1 MSVSVTDAAGEVPR
15 LMVGGEVPARASGAD
30 VTPPPVPASHPPAI
44 AAVAAPPSGV
54 EPLRAASWS
63 DRFAFLFAVLLQAAT
78 GTVEALGFGHPLRL
92 PAAIVVWLITFC
104 FLGLPT
110 VHLAHASWG
119 EVIRYGNWGG
129 AAWLAAMLEVG
140 GVFLFQVLRSGNM
153 VSKAMKHVP
162 QMGVQALISRGDAL
176 YQSEV
181 RTNDELK
188 AWMERV
194 RAWTE
199 LCERELTE
207 SVSAQAADAFRR
219 PSVIQVYKHRQR
231 FNDVHNGWLD
241 LLAKRLDALR
251 SLSGRLRPGKRRFSE
266 EPGPQ
271 G

>member
-1 MSVSVTDAAGEVPR
+1 MSVSMTDAAGDIPR
-15 LMVGGEVPARASGAD
+15 LMADAEPARPA
-30 VTPPPVPASHPPAI
+30 PPVPEPTPTATT
-44 AAVAAPPSGV
+44 AAPTV
-54 EPLRAASWS
+54 EPLRAPTWS

-92 PAAIVVWLITFC
+92 PAALVVWLVTFC

-110 VHLAHASWG
+110 VHIAHASWG

-129 AAWLAAMLEVG
+129 AAWLAALLEVG
-140 GVFLFQVLRSGNM
+140 GVFLYQVLRSGPM

-162 QMGVQALISRGDAL
+162 QMGVQALLSRGDAL
-176 YQSEV
+176 YRAEIRSPE
-181 RTNDELK
+181 DLK
-188 AWMERV
+188 SWMERV

-199 LCERELTE
+199 MCERELTE

-219 PSVIQVYKHRQR
+219 PSVIQVFKHRQR

-251 SLSGRLRPGKRRFSE
+251 SLSGRLTPGKKRLLE
-266 EPGPQ
+266 EPDTQ
-271 G
+271 R

>member
-1 MSVSVTDAAGEVPR
+1 MAGTNSISVSMTESAADIPR
-15 LMVGGEVPARASGAD
+15 LMGEAPAARSEAPA
-30 VTPPPVPASHPPAI
+30 PVPTPTAANVPPA
-44 AAVAAPPSGV
+44 V
-54 EPLRAASWS
+54 EPLRASSWS
-63 DRFAFLFAVLLQAAT
+63 DGFAFLFAVLLQAAT

-92 PAAIVVWLITFC
+92 PAAMVVWLITFC

-129 AAWLAAMLEVG
+129 AAWLAAMIEVG
-140 GVFLFQVLRSGNM
+140 GVFIFQLLRSGTM

-162 QMGVQALISRGDAL
+162 QMGVQALIGRGEAL
-176 YQSEV
+176 YQAEV
-181 RTNDELK
+181 RTADELK

-199 LCERELTE
+199 TCERELTE

-219 PSVIQVYKHRQR
+219 PSVIQVYKHQQR

-251 SLSGRLRPGKRRFSE
+251 NLSGRLKPGKKRFSD
-266 EPGPQ
+266 EPDSQ